1 MKSRLRPTTLC
12 KPTRD
17 RAHLRNRVILH
28 DSSWRSIMQVPLQIK
43 FRHMEPSAIIE
54 ARIRE
59 RCHKL
64 QRFAEH
70 VSRCQITVDA
80 PHKHQAGLYRV
91 IIDITL
97 PGGQIIASHHSD
109 QHHAHENVHV
119 AVRDAFDSARRQL
132 EDYARRRRSS
142 MRMQD
147 SELHS
152 KIA

>member
-1 MKSRLRPTTLC
+1 
-12 KPTRD
+12 
-17 RAHLRNRVILH
+17 
-28 DSSWRSIMQVPLQIK
+28 MQVPLQIK
-43 FRHMEPSAIIE
+43 FRHMEPSAAIE

-70 VSRCQITVDA
+70 VTSCRVTIDA
-80 PHKHQAGLYRV
+80 PHKHQHKAGLYRV

-97 PGGQIIASHHSD
+97 PGGEIIASHHSD
-109 QHHAHENVHV
+109 LHHAHENVHV
-119 AVRDAFDSARRQL
+119 AMRDAFDSARRQL
-132 EDYARRRRSS
+132 EDYARRRRTY